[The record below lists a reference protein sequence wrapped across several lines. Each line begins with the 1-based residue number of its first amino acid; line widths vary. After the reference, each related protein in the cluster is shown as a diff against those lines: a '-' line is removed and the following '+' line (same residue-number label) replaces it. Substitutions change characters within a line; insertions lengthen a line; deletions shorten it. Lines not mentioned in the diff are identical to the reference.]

1 MDANREERNQSGM
14 AETAREEASNAAGL
28 SRRAFVAGLG
38 GLASGLYGEPSVE
51 FRSTW
56 PEDVERPWPGPE
68 YWTNPLQDW
77 RIKRG
82 RLECF
87 VPGGDRNVFL
97 LTREI
102 AARSGEF
109 EISVRLGRLEEDT
122 SPLGEGYV
130 GFRVGIR
137 GYFRDYRDS
146 AVRGDGLNA
155 GLTADGRL
163 FIGTPEAGAPAVGGL
178 LSPLELVLRAA
189 PQGRGYRLTLEARS
203 RNGQPLAR
211 LVRDQVPAEWL
222 PGGMAL
228 VCSSGP
234 IPPSPRRSDLTPDFA
249 GKPGTQRGGT
259 LRFCFRDWRVS
270 GSKIAAFEDRA
281 FGPILFTLYTLSRR
295 VLKLTAQLA
304 PVDEAGKQ
312 VTFQIRNPAGAWETI
327 ARAPVDALSRTATF
341 RIAPW
346 DDTRDIPYRVSYTMR
361 DGAGRETD
369 YHYSGLIRKD
379 PKDKPRIVVAAFT
392 GNNDFGFPHADVV
405 RHVSFFRPD
414 LLAFTGDN
422 IYERVGEYGTQR
434 EPLHA
439 AVLDYLR
446 KWYLFGWE
454 YRELLREVPAIVIPD
469 DHDVYH
475 GNLWGA
481 GGRRAYGTGYEGQD
495 QGGYTMPA
503 EWVNMVQRT
512 QTSHLPDPYD
522 PTPVEQGITVYYCAL
537 VYGGVSFAILEDRKW
552 KSAPKPL
559 LPKAKI
565 INGWPQNPDYDAARE
580 GDVPGAELLGPRQ
593 EKFLEAW
600 AADWSGGAW
609 MKAVVSQTIFADVV
623 TLPRGATTD
632 AITPKLRILQPG
644 EYPDNEE
651 PVMDHDSNSWPQTP
665 RNRALRLMRKAFA
678 VHIAGDQ
685 HLASTVQYG
694 IEDWNDGPWAI
705 CVPSVAN
712 VFPRRWFPSKP
723 GRNRKPGAPLNTGE
737 FLDGFGNKVT
747 VHAVAN
753 PVQVD
758 ADPPALHSRAPGY
771 GIIQFERATRR
782 ITLANWPRW
791 VDPSAPGAKPYPGW
805 PITIEQLDNG
815 FPQQGPALPPIPDVG
830 FDDPVVQ
837 VVDESSREVVYTLR
851 IRGRS
856 FRPRVFRPG
865 VYTVR
870 VMDPDRGVVKEW
882 SGQKTQP

>member
-1 MDANREERNQSGM
+1 MPSEADRSSHSLTRREFAG
-14 AETAREEASNAAGL
+14 ALGALAATARGQET
-28 SRRAFVAGLG
+28 VA
-38 GLASGLYGEPSVE
+38 
-51 FRSTW
+51 FRSAW
-56 PEDVERPWPGPE
+56 PADIERPWAGPE

-77 RIKRG
+77 RIRRG

-87 VPGGDRNVFL
+87 VAGGDRNVFL

-102 AARSGEF
+102 LPRAGEF
-109 EISVRLGRLEEDT
+109 ETRVTLGRLEEDAF
-122 SPLGEGYV
+122 PLGEGYV

-155 GLTADGRL
+155 GVTADGRL
-163 FIGTPEAGAPAVGGL
+163 FIGMPEAGAPALGA
-178 LSPLELVLRAA
+178 PLEQLELSLHAA
-189 PQGRGYRLTLEARS
+189 PSGTGYRLTLEARS
-203 RNGQPLAR
+203 PGGRRMAR
-211 LVRDQVPAEWL
+211 LVREQVPAEWL

-234 IPPSPRRSDLTPDFA
+234 VPASPRRSESAPDFA
-249 GKPGTQRGGT
+249 ARPGTQRGGT
-259 LRFCFRDWRVS
+259 LRFWFRDWQVS
-270 GSKIAAFEDRA
+270 GSKVAAFEERA
-281 FGPILFTLYTLSRR
+281 FGPILFTLYTLSRG
-295 VLKLTAQLA
+295 VLKLTAQMAPADEPGRQVSLQIRKQGGSWDTVAQA
-304 PVDEAGKQ
+304 PVD
-312 VTFQIRNPAGAWETI
+312 P
-327 ARAPVDALSRTATF
+327 LSRTATF
-341 RIAPW
+341 RVAHW
-346 DDTRDIPYRVSYTMR
+346 DDTRDTPYRVLYSMR
-361 DGAGRETD
+361 DGAGRETE
-369 YHYSGLIRKD
+369 YSFEGRIRKD
-379 PKDKPRIVVAAFT
+379 PKDKPQIVVAAFT

-434 EPLHA
+434 EPLAA

-454 YRELLREVPAIVIPD
+454 YRDLLREIPAIVIPD

-481 GGRRAYGTGYEGQD
+481 GGRRAEGTGFEGQD

-512 QTSHLPDPYD
+512 QTNHLPDPYD
-522 PTPVEQGITVYYCAL
+522 PTPVEQGITVYYCEL
-537 VYGGVSFAILEDRKW
+537 LYGGVSFAVLEDRKW
-552 KSAPKPL
+552 KSAPKVL
-559 LPKAKI
+559 LPQARI
-565 INGWPQNPDYDAARE
+565 INGWPQNPAYDAARE
-580 GDVPGAELLGPRQ
+580 GDVAGAELLGPRQ

-609 MKAVVSQTIFADVV
+609 MKVAVSQTLFADVV
-623 TLPRGATTD
+623 TLPRGTTSD
-632 AITPKLRILQPG
+632 AVTPKLRIPKPG

-678 VHIAGDQ
+678 LHIAGDQ
-685 HLASTVQYG
+685 HLGSTIQYG
-694 IEDWNDGPWAI
+694 IDDWNDGPWAI
-705 CVPSVAN
+705 SVPSVAN
-712 VFPRRWFPSKP
+712 VFPRRWFPSRP
-723 GRNRKPGAPLNTGE
+723 GRNRKPGAPRNTGE
-737 FLDGFGNKVT
+737 FLDGFGNKMT

-753 PVQVD
+753 PIQVD

-771 GIIQFERATRR
+771 GIITLERATRR

-791 VDPSAPGAKPYPGW
+791 VDPSAAGARPYPGW
-805 PITIEQLDNG
+805 PVVIEQLDNG
-815 FPQQGPALPPIPDVG
+815 FPRSGPALPPLPDAG

-837 VVDESSREVVYTLR
+837 VVDELSGEIVYTVR
-851 IRGRS
+851 IRGRR

-870 VMDPDRGVVKEW
+870 LTDPDRGIVRELR
-882 SGQKTQP
+882 GQRTKP